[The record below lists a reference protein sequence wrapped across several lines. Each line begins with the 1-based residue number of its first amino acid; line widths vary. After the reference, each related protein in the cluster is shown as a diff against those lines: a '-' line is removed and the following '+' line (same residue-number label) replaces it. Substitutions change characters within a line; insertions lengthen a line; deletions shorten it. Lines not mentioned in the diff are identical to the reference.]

1 MYRGSIG
8 NKPYCP
14 GKDSA
19 WDKLTPNYWGT
30 PSHPM
35 GHASNYAGQGS
46 APCTQPAYTGGG
58 QYEMACSK
66 YGKRQDN
73 RGADTRQTPSHDYG
87 DRQPNNQYNQ
97 GYTVVPPQ
105 GVTAGVS
112 YGQQAYPVPDNED
125 RPIKNPRAPDNRDG
139 TQGTLGGVSKP
150 NRREVRQVTDGQYGD
165 HHEAFREYQGPHVRD
180 TMALERAPA
189 STWKVELE
197 KSDKKFE
204 NKLGQVHEK
213 LDDMMDQ
220 FKQLLTSPIAG
231 SCLPGRQTGTESC
244 HHCGERGHSK
254 MECPNG
260 VKQNRNRTIKLKRDY
275 SGGRSESPQM
285 KLGLSVV
292 ESVPQGRVAEVAI
305 VGPEVG
311 ARDRE
316 GNREPRVSVKVRAEI
331 ESEQCSNSDKEA
343 TPSDGLDCYLL
354 KCLWNILGHGA
365 PELDHS
371 LLPGGYLLVEEILK
385 RDPGFAGYSLPD
397 IHKLIKVDVDRRF
410 TLIKDSDSGCW
421 KIRANQGYSLM
432 VDTPAIPL
440 VEKCEVPQG
449 NLVTAALLTGD
460 KEGSVA
466 NIMRKPIGAIL
477 AVENHSSIQ
486 KVAATTE
493 TTLASDEEAQES
505 WDSTSDSEAH
515 TTLVEGASDEKIVTV
530 FPTPVVDGGM
540 TDNTENSHTS
550 LTFED
555 PSSTGETDRKAATES
570 NSPLNKESVYINPE
584 SPDLGLGLLFKT
596 DNVGTR
602 NFNQQQPPPVDSGT
616 SVLCVSTVRSGP
628 NRRQWDPGIPYLNKG
643 INTVQVRK
651 NENRLFTTENGS
663 AQPPGSNY
671 IVDMQ
676 PLNGPVLVCI
686 KTGKTS
692 ICPKNFVKCKDG
704 LHCVDSTSLC
714 DGIQN
719 CYNNSD
725 EDEDLCRATKC
736 NEPDV
741 KCKDGLQCVFTDFLC
756 NGGNDCQDKSDED
769 ADFCKDVRK
778 YIRTSFQDYHKAE
791 HMEQSK
797 LKK

>member
-1 MYRGSIG
+1 MSVVNLNTCSFQELLQLPGIGIKTGEQIMDIRESKGFVTESDLSTISHLRVTRGLLSRLDFSPNGGGQNIGPPPQAQGRHGEMLDRGHIAPQGTPSQVQGQSAFRQEAWHQGQSPGPLEGPSQMDSAFLEYSSYPGDANARPEPTGNWDGAYREQLQKKEWSHHDIGDPNQGSPPHHMYKGSIG

-73 RGADTRQTPSHDYG
+73 RGADTRQTPSRDYG
-87 DRQPNNQYNQ
+87 DRQPKNQYNQ
-97 GYTVVPPQ
+97 GYTAVPPQ

-112 YGQQAYPVPDNED
+112 YGQQAYPVPYNED
-125 RPIKNPRAPDNRDG
+125 RPMENPRGPDNSDG
-139 TQGTLGGVSKP
+139 VRGTLGGVSKVTNAP
-150 NRREVRQVTDGQYGD
+150 KNINNSSQAPLQEAAYLADRQGQKVATTVGEGAIPKWNAQTMEVSPSQGVPPLIEGLHGRECATIVLSLDMLRRTVWIYRRGIE
-165 HHEAFREYQGPHVRD
+165 
-180 TMALERAPA
+180 LLAPQFSQA
-189 STWKVELE
+189 
-197 KSDKKFE
+197 E
-204 NKLGQVHEK
+204 NK
-213 LDDMMDQ
+213 
-220 FKQLLTSPIAG
+220 
-231 SCLPGRQTGTESC
+231 
-244 HHCGERGHSK
+244 
-254 MECPNG
+254 
-260 VKQNRNRTIKLKRDY
+260 NRTIKLKRDY

-305 VGPEVG
+305 VGPEVS

-316 GNREPRVSVKVRAEI
+316 GNREPRVLVKVRAEI
-331 ESEQCSNSDKEA
+331 DSEQCSNSDKEA
-343 TPSDGLDCYLL
+343 NPSDGLDCYLL
-354 KCLWNILGHGA
+354 KCLWNILWHSA
-365 PELDHS
+365 RELDHS

-530 FPTPVVDGGM
+530 TVIHHSLLRTLPQREKL
-540 TDNTENSHTS
+540 TEK
-550 LTFED
+550 
-555 PSSTGETDRKAATES
+555 PQQKA
-570 NSPLNKESVYINPE
+570 
-584 SPDLGLGLLFKT
+584 
-596 DNVGTR
+596 
-602 NFNQQQPPPVDSGT
+602 
-616 SVLCVSTVRSGP
+616 TVRSTRNLYTLIQKAP
-628 NRRQWDPGIPYLNKG
+628 IWDWGYFSKQIMLALGIL
-643 INTVQVRK
+643 ISSSRHQ
-651 NENRLFTTENGS
+651 
-663 AQPPGSNY
+663 
-671 IVDMQ
+671 
-676 PLNGPVLVCI
+676 
-686 KTGKTS
+686 
-692 ICPKNFVKCKDG
+692 
-704 LHCVDSTSLC
+704 
-714 DGIQN
+714 
-719 CYNNSD
+719 
-725 EDEDLCRATKC
+725 
-736 NEPDV
+736 
-741 KCKDGLQCVFTDFLC
+741 
-756 NGGNDCQDKSDED
+756 
-769 ADFCKDVRK
+769 
-778 YIRTSFQDYHKAE
+778 
-791 HMEQSK
+791 
-797 LKK
+797 

>member
-1 MYRGSIG
+1 MSVVNLNTCSFQELLQLPGIGIKTGEQIMDIRESKGLMTESDLATISHLRVTRGLLSRLDFSPNGGGHNIGPPPQAQGRHGEMLDMGHIAPQGTPSQVQGQAAFRQEAWHQGQSPGPLEGPSQMDSAFLEYSSNPGDANARPEPTGNWDGGYREQLQKKEWSHHDIGDPNQGSPSHHMYRGSIG
-8 NKPYCP
+8 NKPYWP

-30 PSHPM
+30 PSHPI

-66 YGKRQDN
+66 YGKGQDN
-73 RGADTRQTPSHDYG
+73 RGADTRQTPSHDNG
-87 DRQPNNQYNQ
+87 DRQPKNQYNQ
-97 GYTVVPPQ
+97 GYTAVLPQ
-105 GVTAGVS
+105 GVTAGVG
-112 YGQQAYPVPDNED
+112 YGQQAYPVPYNED
-125 RPIKNPRAPDNRDG
+125 RPIENTRGPDNRG
-139 TQGTLGGVSKP
+139 GARGTLGGISK
-150 NRREVRQVTDGQYGD
+150 VTN
-165 HHEAFREYQGPHVRD
+165 
-180 TMALERAPA
+180 AP
-189 STWKVELE
+189 KNI
-197 KSDKKFE
+197 K
-204 NKLGQVHEK
+204 
-213 LDDMMDQ
+213 
-220 FKQLLTSPIAG
+220 
-231 SCLPGRQTGTESC
+231 
-244 HHCGERGHSK
+244 
-254 MECPNG
+254 
-260 VKQNRNRTIKLKRDY
+260 TIKLKRDY

-305 VGPEVG
+305 VGPEVS

-331 ESEQCSNSDKEA
+331 DSEQCSNSDKEA

-354 KCLWNILGHGA
+354 KCLWNILGHSA
-365 PELDHS
+365 RELDHS

-570 NSPLNKESVYINPE
+570 NSLLNNKKVITFKSPVNQESVYINPE

-686 KTGKTS
+686 KTGRVGIRSRQEQFTVVWVPNLLGTHCS
-692 ICPKNFVKCKDG
+692 IF
-704 LHCVDSTSLC
+704 
-714 DGIQN
+714 
-719 CYNNSD
+719 
-725 EDEDLCRATKC
+725 
-736 NEPDV
+736 
-741 KCKDGLQCVFTDFLC
+741 
-756 NGGNDCQDKSDED
+756 
-769 ADFCKDVRK
+769 
-778 YIRTSFQDYHKAE
+778 
-791 HMEQSK
+791 
-797 LKK
+797 

>member
-1 MYRGSIG
+1 MAIQQTNSPEEQSAVPDCRNDHPRLDFSPNGGGQNIGPPPKAQGRHGEMLDRGHIAPQGTPSQVQGQSAFRQEAWHQGQSPGPLEGPSQMDSAFLEYSSNPGDANARPEPTGNWDGGYREQLQKKGWSPHDIGDPNQGSPPHHMYRGSIG

-87 DRQPNNQYNQ
+87 DRQPKNQYNQ
-97 GYTVVPPQ
+97 GYTAVPPQ

-112 YGQQAYPVPDNED
+112 YGQQAYPVLYNED
-125 RPIKNPRAPDNRDG
+125 RPMEIPRGPNNSDG
-139 TQGTLGGVSKP
+139 VRGTL
-150 NRREVRQVTDGQYGD
+150 
-165 HHEAFREYQGPHVRD
+165 GPHVRD

-244 HHCGERGHSK
+244 HHCGGRGHSK

-260 VKQNRNRTIKLKRDY
+260 GKSV
-275 SGGRSESPQM
+275 SGGPSTDR
-285 KLGLSVV
+285 
-292 ESVPQGRVAEVAI
+292 
-305 VGPEVG
+305 GPPWEGVCYHCLKPG
-311 ARDRE
+311 HVKKDCLDLQERDRTVTSTIQSSRTE
-316 GNREPRVSVKVRAEI
+316 TGPLNLNGTT
-331 ESEQCSNSDKEA
+331 QEA
-343 TPSDGLDCYLL
+343 G
-354 KCLWNILGHGA
+354 
-365 PELDHS
+365 
-371 LLPGGYLLVEEILK
+371 
-385 RDPGFAGYSLPD
+385 
-397 IHKLIKVDVDRRF
+397 VDVDRRF

-421 KIRANQGYSLM
+421 KIRANQGYSLI

-449 NLVTAALLTGD
+449 NLVTVTLLTGD
-460 KEGSVA
+460 QEGSVA

-477 AVENHSSIQ
+477 AVDNGSSIQ

-505 WDSTSDSEAH
+505 WDSTSDGEAH

-570 NSPLNKESVYINPE
+570 NSPVNKESVYINPE

-602 NFNQQQPPPVDSGT
+602 YFNQQQPPPVDSGT
-616 SVLCVSTVRSGP
+616 SVFCVSTVRSGP

-651 NENRLFTTENGS
+651 NETRLFTTENGS

-686 KTGKTS
+686 KTGKSWHT
-692 ICPKNFVKCKDG
+692 
-704 LHCVDSTSLC
+704 
-714 DGIQN
+714 IQTRTIHS
-719 CYNNSD
+719 CLGSQ
-725 EDEDLCRATKC
+725 L
-736 NEPDV
+736 V
-741 KCKDGLQCVFTDFLC
+741 
-756 NGGNDCQDKSDED
+756 GNPLYYLLVNQ
-769 ADFCKDVRK
+769 
-778 YIRTSFQDYHKAE
+778 
-791 HMEQSK
+791 
-797 LKK
+797 